1 MHKEMKKLVTIL
13 VLITVV
19 YYILLTLL
27 EGASFWR
34 EIVST
39 TAPIVAVCISGR
51 WIHQAYRQSDQSQ
64 QRFWL
69 WIGLSMAAY
78 VVANL
83 TLLADILLSGGNSF
97 PLLSLLGWFVT
108 YSLLLLAVL
117 HKIKL
122 LETDVSTSPFLF
134 NIFIFMI
141 FITVICI
148 HYLFQPVIFY
158 AEHSILIQGIIIALQ
173 VCLLVIMFGI
183 TTLYYLIFFSKQRG
197 AMAFFIAGV
206 FFHILAIMFLVIAE
220 MNQWHAWFDLIDAI
234 WLFSLLLIGTSGKLV
249 QLQLPTADWNFLKN
263 EERKVT
269 FFPYLSVLVLMLFM
283 LQSYHW
289 EWNALSLGLM
299 IVFIMLVARQLMVMK
314 KNTQL
319 VREYRY
325 LAYHDALTGLKN
337 RVSFTEES
345 KKLRKQGQPL
355 AVLLMDL
362 DRFKNINDSLG
373 HQAGDQV
380 LLEAAIR
387 LRKVVTGGAEVYR
400 IGGDEFI
407 MLVPEASVDKMREVS
422 NAILA
427 VFSSPFHLEQY
438 EVSLTPSIG
447 ISFYPEDA
455 MTEEQLMKHA
465 DAAMY
470 QAKRLGKN
478 RYYFFDEVL
487 HRRIMR
493 KLTLEMKLEKAI
505 VEEQFTVVY
514 QPIVSLSSD
523 TPVGVE
529 ALVRWVHPT
538 MGEVSPTEFIPI
550 AEETGQIHKI
560 GEWVLRKACYDIK
573 QLHEAG
579 FHDLTVAV
587 NVSPKQLERRFVK
600 TVKTVL
606 EETGLPPQYLELE
619 IIESLMQ
626 NIDTSKMILQSLHDV
641 GIGIVID
648 DFGTGYSSLYLLKE
662 LPIDK
667 LKVDKHFIKGVEDKT
682 SLAIVKTMIDIGANL
697 HLKVVAEGIEADWQ
711 RNILHRLDC
720 DYGQGY
726 YYSEPVS
733 LIELKKYIR
742 S

>member
-1 MHKEMKKLVTIL
+1 MHKEMKNLLGIL
-13 VLITVV
+13 VLITAI
-19 YYILLTLL
+19 YYLLLTLL
-27 EGASFWR
+27 EAESLLR
-34 EIVST
+34 DVLSIAV
-39 TAPIVAVCISGR
+39 PVVAVSISGR
-51 WIHQAYRQSDQSQ
+51 WIYQAYRQSDQIQ
-64 QRFWL
+64 RRFWM
-69 WIGLSMAAY
+69 WIGLSLAAF
-78 VVANL
+78 VAANL
-83 TLLADILLSGGNSF
+83 IWLFEILVSGENSF
-97 PLLSLLGWFVT
+97 PALSLVAWFAA

-122 LETDVSTSPFLF
+122 IETDVSTSPFLF

-158 AEHSILIQGIIIALQ
+158 ADHSLWLQGIIIALQ

-183 TTLYYLIFFSKQRG
+183 TTLYYLILFSKQRG
-197 AMAFFIAGV
+197 AMTFLIAGV
-206 FFHILAIMFLVIAE
+206 FFHILAIMLLVIAE
-220 MNQWHAWFDLIDAI
+220 MNQWKAWYDLIDAL
-234 WLFSLLLIGTSGKLV
+234 WLFSLLLIGTSAKLTH
-249 QLQLPTADWNFLKN
+249 LQLPTMDWNRFKN

-269 FFPYLSVLVLMLFM
+269 FFPYLSVLVLMLFL

-289 EWNALSLGLM
+289 EWNALSIGLM
-299 IVFIMLVARQLMVMK
+299 IVFIMLVARQLLVMK

-337 RVSFTEES
+337 RVSFTEDS
-345 KKLRKQGQPL
+345 KKLRKKGQPL

-387 LRKVVTGGAEVYR
+387 LRKVVEGGAEVYR

-407 MLVPEASVDKMREVS
+407 MLVPHASVEKMKEVS

-427 VFSSPFHLEQY
+427 VFSSSFHLEQY

-455 MTEEQLMKHA
+455 LTEEQLMKHA

-505 VEEQFTVVY
+505 VEDQFTLVY
-514 QPIVSLSSD
+514 QPIVRLASD

-529 ALVRWVHPT
+529 ALVRWDHPT
-538 MGEVSPTEFIPI
+538 MGDVSPTEFIPV

-560 GEWVLRKACYDIK
+560 GEWVLRKACLEIK

-579 FHDLTVAV
+579 YHDLTVAV

-600 TVKTVL
+600 TVENVL

-626 NIDTSKMILQSLHDV
+626 NIDTSKMILQSLHDL

-667 LKVDKHFIKGVEDKT
+667 LKIDKHFIKGVEDKT
-682 SLAIVKTMIDIGANL
+682 SLAIVKTMVDIGANL
-697 HLKVVAEGIEADWQ
+697 HLKVVAEGIEAEWQ
-711 RNILHRLDC
+711 RNILHRLYC

-733 LIELKKYIR
+733 LKDLKKYIR